1 MSGFSRRHFLGLTG
15 SAAVAAISGH
25 ANAAM
30 GPNDK
35 FDLVIK
41 GGDVLDPS
49 QSLRGKRDIG
59 IRWGVI
65 EAVENE
71 IPAARA
77 AKIIDASGK
86 LVTPGL
92 IDLHSHVYLPAIGI
106 RRRTGAGAGH
116 TTVVSAGDS
125 HSTISPRRAP
135 PRARITPSSIA
146 NNGLSGSGR

>member
-1 MSGFSRRHFLGLTG
+1 MSALSRRNFLVLTG
-15 SAAVAAISGH
+15 SAAAATLSGRLTTS
-25 ANAAM
+25 ADAAM

-59 IRWGVI
+59 IRWGMVEAI
-65 EAVENE
+65 ETE

-77 AKIIDASGK
+77 SKSIDATGK

-92 IDLHSHVYLPAIGI
+92 IDLHPHVYP
-106 RRRTGAGAGH
+106 
-116 TTVVSAGDS
+116 
-125 HSTISPRRAP
+125 
-135 PRARITPSSIA
+135 
-146 NNGLSGSGR
+146 

>member
-1 MSGFSRRHFLGLTG
+1 MSGFSRRDFLSLTG
-15 SAAVAAISGH
+15 SAAVAALSGR

-59 IRWGVI
+59 IRWGMI
-65 EAVENE
+65 EAVEND

-77 AKIIDASGK
+77 AKTIGASGK

-92 IDLHSHVYLPAIGI
+92 IDLHSHVYPYGSAIGI
-106 RRRTGAGAGH
+106 PADELVQAQAT
-116 TTVVSAGDS
+116 TTVGSAGGGGGQKLS
-125 HSTISPRRAP
+125 AP
-135 PRARITPSSIA
+135 PA
-146 NNGLSGSGR
+146 L

>member
-1 MSGFSRRHFLGLTG
+1 MSGFSRRDFLSLTG
-15 SAAVAAISGH
+15 SAAVAGIAGR

-77 AKIIDASGK
+77 SQRPSTHQANLSR
-86 LVTPGL
+86 
-92 IDLHSHVYLPAIGI
+92 PA
-106 RRRTGAGAGH
+106 
-116 TTVVSAGDS
+116 
-125 HSTISPRRAP
+125 
-135 PRARITPSSIA
+135 
-146 NNGLSGSGR
+146 